1 MEFDATVLGQNYR
14 FSFIN
19 DNSVLVSGKNVEYI
33 LYKKK
38 VWLCADEIAMRLLEQ
53 FGKVLNER
61 LTPVH

>member
-1 MEFDATVLGQNYR
+1 MLCSANNGGMTESAN
-14 FSFIN
+14 
-19 DNSVLVSGKNVEYI
+19 I